1 MPQLTLHSP
10 VGELTISEEAGAIVA
25 LDWGRGPPDFQ
36 RETPLLVQTKTI
48 LEKYFDGVFEPI
60 DLPLAPAGSAF
71 RQRVWQA
78 MQAIPVG
85 ETQSYGALARA
96 IGSAPRSTCL
106 TPSVRPWSMVGI
118 KTVAN
123 GASAGLH
130 NVPGLHHGADN
141 LVVAGAPAQVARQ
154 PKADSL
160 FVWVRLLVQETF
172 GGHDEP
178 WGADTAL

>member
-96 IGSAPRSTCL
+96 IGSAPRA
-106 TPSVRPWSMVGI
+106 VGGACG
-118 KTVAN
+118 AN
-123 GASAGLH
+123 PIPILIPCH
-130 NVPGLHHGADN
+130 R
-141 LVVAGAPAQVARQ
+141 VVAGGGLGGYSGGVGPATKVA
-154 PKADSL
+154 
-160 FVWVRLLVQETF
+160 LLKLE
-172 GGHDEP
+172 
-178 WGADTAL
+178 GALP

>member
-96 IGSAPRSTCL
+96 IGSAPRA
-106 TPSVRPWSMVGI
+106 VGGACG
-118 KTVAN
+118 AN
-123 GASAGLH
+123 PIPILIPCH
-130 NVPGLHHGADN
+130 R
-141 LVVAGAPAQVARQ
+141 VVAGGGLGGYSGGAGPATKVA
-154 PKADSL
+154 
-160 FVWVRLLVQETF
+160 LLKLE
-172 GGHDEP
+172 
-178 WGADTAL
+178 GALP